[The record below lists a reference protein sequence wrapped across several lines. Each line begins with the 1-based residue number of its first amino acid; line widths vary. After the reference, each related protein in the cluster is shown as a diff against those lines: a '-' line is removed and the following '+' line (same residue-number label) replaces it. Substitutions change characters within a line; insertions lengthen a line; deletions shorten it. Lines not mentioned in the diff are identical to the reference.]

1 MVTPPHPPSFPPP
14 LGAPTAIGMTGQDPG
29 EKAVSGQVSRWEMA
43 RDGGPVGSTKQL
55 RSYVQRGTHR
65 AAKVALTQKPALCT
79 DPSTPG
85 VCPLPIHEKGSTE
98 KVCVRVHVIKFQK
111 KKKSMIVN

>member
-29 EKAVSGQVSRWEMA
+29 EKAVSGQVSRWETA

-65 AAKVALTQKPALCT
+65 AGCKGSADSEAGTLHR
-79 DPSTPG
+79 
-85 VCPLPIHEKGSTE
+85 PIHTG
-98 KVCVRVHVIKFQK
+98 CVPPAH
-111 KKKSMIVN
+111 S